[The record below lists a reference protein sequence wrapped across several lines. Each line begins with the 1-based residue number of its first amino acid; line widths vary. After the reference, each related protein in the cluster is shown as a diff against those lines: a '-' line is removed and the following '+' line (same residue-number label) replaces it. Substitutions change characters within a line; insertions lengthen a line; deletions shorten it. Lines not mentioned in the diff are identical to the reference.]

1 MHTLQGPDSNQP
13 DSGVEGRRTG
23 ADVSTAAQESED
35 DDLLVVKRRDVLS
48 SIPSTMDAAAGSTG
62 CACAPAPR
70 RFPSIDV
77 LLSCVIVPCNAVC
90 MQRRSARACEVQ
102 EEKED
107 ED

>member
-62 CACAPAPR
+62 CACTPA
-70 RFPSIDV
+70 FPIHR
-77 LLSCVIVPCNAVC
+77 CVTELCDCA
-90 MQRRSARACEVQ
+90 MQCRLHAETKCQSL
-102 EEKED
+102 
-107 ED
+107 